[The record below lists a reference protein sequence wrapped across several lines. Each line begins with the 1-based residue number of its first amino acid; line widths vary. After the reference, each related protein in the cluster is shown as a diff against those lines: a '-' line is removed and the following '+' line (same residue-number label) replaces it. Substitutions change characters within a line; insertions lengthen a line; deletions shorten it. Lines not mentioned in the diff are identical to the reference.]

1 LLQLFLLQN
10 QSKYGL
16 IWLPKKYKW
25 IILLRYNWGRF
36 PFQFLQNYF
45 YLYKLKAKNPL
56 RKVNLPNQFQKLK
69 QDLPLKKSAS
79 IFTKLSN

>member
-25 IILLRYNWGRF
+25 IILLRYKLGEI
-36 PFQFLQNYF
+36 PISISPKLLLALQI
-45 YLYKLKAKNPL
+45 KS
-56 RKVNLPNQFQKLK
+56 QKSS
-69 QDLPLKKSAS
+69 QEG
-79 IFTKLSN
+79 